1 MILVLIF
8 ELIFCVFNNKYRTT
22 NMVYSLFKAKKFI
35 KKNED
40 LVICYSDIIFSHQI
54 YDLFEKN
61 KKTFIPVKKNWLILG
76 LKCFIFAKKK

>member
-1 MILVLIF
+1 
-8 ELIFCVFNNKYRTT
+8 
-22 NMVYSLFKAKKFI
+22 MVYSLFKAKKFI

-61 KKTFIPVKKNWLILG
+61 KKTFIPVKKNWLIL
-76 LKCFIFAKKK
+76 LELNIALLPIMEQML